1 MMLVVGIASFLCT
14 FIAKVAFGFVG
25 ENMTQK
31 IRSDLYTE
39 ILKKHIGW
47 HDESSNAA
55 GILSSILALEVQLLN
70 GASTEAV
77 AVISE

>member
-1 MMLVVGIASFLCT
+1 
-14 FIAKVAFGFVG
+14 
-25 ENMTQK
+25 MTQK